1 MGQPQ
6 FMPSNYLK
14 YGVDYDNDGKV
25 DLWDSEVDILA
36 SIANFLSSF
45 GWEKNLKWGTE
56 VTKTKNSLVTWKDQ
70 ISKNP

>member
-36 SIANFLSSF
+36 SIANFEFIWL
-45 GWEKNLKWGTE
+45 GKNLKWGTE
-56 VTKTKNSLVTWKDQ
+56 VTKTEKFLVTWKDQ